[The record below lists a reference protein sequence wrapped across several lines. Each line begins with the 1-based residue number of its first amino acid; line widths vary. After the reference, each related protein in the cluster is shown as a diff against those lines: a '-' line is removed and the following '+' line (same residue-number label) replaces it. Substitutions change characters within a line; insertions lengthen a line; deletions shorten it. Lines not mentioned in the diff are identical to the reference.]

1 MASSSTTTDGADKK
15 LFVFGLGF
23 SAARAALAFR
33 QKGFAVAGTSR
44 THESALQLA
53 AQHPSVF
60 HATAAA
66 SGDDDTEHKR
76 NVFVFDGAQWDPSN
90 NLSVEQALAGVTH
103 MIISVPTGRSEG
115 QEDPVLYALREQLL
129 ATVGSSLQWLGYL
142 STIGVYGETNG
153 VAVDESAPVQSSVK
167 RSQMRIVAENQWLET
182 GLPVHIFRI
191 AGIYGPGRGTIT
203 KVRSGSATRIHIPG
217 RMFNRIHVNDIVNI
231 LLASAAKPNAGA
243 IYNVCDDEPAP
254 ADAVTAYACEL
265 LNMPMVPS
273 QTWEEAEATMSAMA
287 KTFYAESK
295 ITKNDRIKNELGV
308 KLIYPSYREGLL
320 AQLLEEEASSAEE
333 AQRLLKNVYNTVEL
347 EGAAADTGAK
357 KKKLVVLANIGS
369 LRTEPYL
376 DVRQLSF
383 RLSRSLRLPVVPCS
397 FRFSNRIDA
406 SKLHGIAAKTFEMV
420 LNEHLHQYSEY
431 TTEVVVLPLFFG
443 NSSTLTEFLPDV
455 LAKCWR
461 KFTNDGAT
469 LNRPPLSL
477 RLGGCL
483 VNMANPVD
491 DRVAQI
497 LMEKVKAL
505 TADVPRSEDISVL
518 VLDHGTPNKE
528 VHEARE
534 LVGDQLRKLMEG
546 QVKLVGTGCMERREG
561 SEYDF
566 NDPLLE
572 VALDHYKI
580 TSGVL
585 VVAILFLSQGR
596 HAGANGDIEEI
607 LEGVKK
613 KYPNVE
619 IRVTEP
625 LGTHELLS
633 EVLQD
638 RYYQALSRPTPD
650 FELTPLSSS
659 TATE

>member
-1 MASSSTTTDGADKK
+1 MASLSTADGTAGKK

-33 QKGFAVAGTSR
+33 KKGFHVAGTSR
-44 THESALQLA
+44 TLESAAQLA
-53 AQHPSVF
+53 AQHPDVF
-60 HATAAA
+60 HTTDEDD
-66 SGDDDTEHKR
+66 GDHKR

-90 NLSVEQALAGVTH
+90 DLGVEQALAGVTH

-115 QEDPVLYALREQLL
+115 QEDPVLYALRKQLL
-129 ATVGSSLQWLGYL
+129 AAVSGSLQWLGYL
-142 STIGVYGETNG
+142 STIGVYGETHG
-153 VAVDESAPVQSSVK
+153 IAVDESAPVQSSVK

-182 GLPVHIFRI
+182 GLLVHIFRI

-217 RMFNRIHVNDIVNI
+217 RMFNRIHVDDIVNI
-231 LLASAAKPNAGA
+231 LLASAFKPNSGA

-265 LNMPMVPS
+265 LNVPMVPS

-295 ITKNDRIKNELGV
+295 ITKNDRIKHELGV

-333 AQRLLKNVYNTVEL
+333 AQRLLENVYNTVEL
-347 EGAAADTGAK
+347 ETGNGSA

-369 LRTEPYL
+369 LRPEPYL

-383 RLSRSLRLPVVPCS
+383 RLSRALRLPVVPCS

-406 SKLHGIAAKTFEMV
+406 SKLHGIAAKSFEMV
-420 LNEHLHQYSEY
+420 LNEHLSQHSEQA
-431 TTEVVVLPLFFG
+431 TEVVLLPLFFG

-455 LAKCWR
+455 LTKCWR
-461 KFTNDGAT
+461 KFTEDGAIT
-469 LNRPPLSL
+469 TRPPLSL

-483 VNMANPVD
+483 VDMATPAD

-497 LMEKVKAL
+497 LMENVKAL
-505 TADVPRSEDISVL
+505 TADVPRTEDISVL

-528 VHEARE
+528 VHDTRE
-534 LVGDQLRKLMEG
+534 LVGNQLRKLLEG

-561 SEYDF
+561 PEFDF

-585 VVAILFLSQGR
+585 VVAILFLSRGR

-607 LEGVKK
+607 LEGVKT
-613 KYPNVE
+613 KYPSVE
-619 IRVTEP
+619 IRLTQP

-650 FELTPLSSS
+650 FELTSVANS
-659 TATE
+659 TSQ